1 MGDAMGDSRREEFV
15 KRLSTV
21 GLGTRESIQIML
33 GGIVFDIRQHT
44 AHKKFSDEEMD
55 AVIAFHDEAEALW
68 QDSIGSNPPLGPQE
82 LTTRLRKL
90 LKRCIGPLG
99 EFESKLA
106 RGVDHAEQ
114 FERETDGD

>member
-1 MGDAMGDSRREEFV
+1 MGDSRREEFV

-33 GGIVFDIRQHT
+33 GGIICDIRQHAT
-44 AHKKFSDEEMD
+44 HKKFSDEEMD

-82 LTTRLRKL
+82 LTARLRRL
-90 LKRCIGPLG
+90 LKRCTGSLG

-106 RGVDHAEQ
+106 RAVDHAEQ
-114 FERETDGD
+114 FDRKTGGD

>member
-1 MGDAMGDSRREEFV
+1 MGDHRREEFV

-33 GGIVFDIRQHT
+33 GVVVSDVRQHT

-55 AVIAFHDEAEALW
+55 AVIGFHDEAEALW

-82 LTTRLRKL
+82 LTARLRKL
-90 LKRCIGPLG
+90 LTCCTGPLG
-99 EFESKLA
+99 EFQSKLA

-114 FERETDGD
+114 FERETEGD